1 MIPFMIWNRQQQEN
15 PASQTAGAGSDDGQ
29 AGALPQPDFGGL
41 AGSFARSFV
50 SAVPDPFLIVDA
62 AGRVVAANEQ
72 AAQLFNSAMAGD
84 HLSQHVRTP
93 AILEAVEEVAGSG
106 IARRVDYERRTGGGR
121 RFEAFIAPLEVPGL
135 SANRAEALPGAS
147 VLLRDLTA
155 QQHLERMR
163 TDFVANASHELR
175 TPLASLTG
183 YIETLQGPAR
193 EDVEA
198 RERFLARM
206 LEQAHRMRR
215 LIDDLL
221 SLSRVE
227 MNVHRTPSGRVDLAE
242 ITRYAL
248 DMLAGLAKSAG
259 CELRLSAG
267 TPAFVAGD
275 RDELIQVVQNLVENA
290 IKYGAPDK
298 GVDITITNEPG
309 RGRINLSVSDHGDG
323 IDAEHLPRL
332 TERFYRVN
340 EQESRSRGGTGLG
353 LAIVRHIVLRH
364 RGDLDISSARGK
376 GSTFTIRFPAVAI
389 ESSAAE

>member
-1 MIPFMIWNRQQQEN
+1 MIPFMIWNRQQQDG
-15 PASQTAGAGSDDGQ
+15 QTAQAPGDD
-29 AGALPQPDFGGL
+29 AKASAPPQPEFG
-41 AGSFARSFV
+41 AFARSF
-50 SAVPDPFLIVDA
+50 ADAIPDPFLVVDN
-62 AGRVVAANEQ
+62 AGRVVAANEN
-72 AAQLFNSAMAGD
+72 ARQLFNAAMAGD
-84 HLSQHVRTP
+84 HLSQHVRAP
-93 AILEAVEEVAGSG
+93 SILEAVDDVIGSG

-121 RFEAFIAPLEVPGL
+121 RFEAFIAPLV
-135 SANRAEALPGAS
+135 LPPAQAAS
-147 VLLRDLTA
+147 ILFRDLTA

-193 EDVEA
+193 NDLA
-198 RERFLARM
+198 AQERFLGRM

-227 MNVHRTPSGRVDLAE
+227 MNVHRPPAGIVDLAE

-248 DMLAGLAKSAG
+248 DMLADQARAAG
-259 CELRLSAG
+259 CSMRLEAEA
-267 TPAFVAGD
+267 PAMVTGD
-275 RDELIQVVQNLVENA
+275 RDQLIQVVQNLVENA

-298 GVDITITNEPG
+298 GIDIAIRRDTG
-309 RGRINLSVSDHGDG
+309 RGSISLSVTDHGDG
-323 IDAEHLPRL
+323 IAAEHLPRL

-353 LAIVRHIVLRH
+353 LAIVKHIVLRH
-364 RGDLDISSARGK
+364 RGDLDIRSAKGA
-376 GSTFTIRFPAVAI
+376 GSTFTIRLPM
-389 ESSAAE
+389 AAELGNAAE

>member
-1 MIPFMIWNRQQQEN
+1 MIPFMIWNRQQQDG
-15 PASQTAGAGSDDGQ
+15 QTAQAPGDD
-29 AGALPQPDFGGL
+29 AKASAPPQPEFG
-41 AGSFARSFV
+41 AFARSF
-50 SAVPDPFLIVDA
+50 ADAIPDPFLVVDN
-62 AGRVVAANEQ
+62 AGRVLAANEN
-72 AAQLFNSAMAGD
+72 ARQLFNAAMAGD
-84 HLSQHVRTP
+84 HLSQHVRAP
-93 AILEAVEEVAGSG
+93 SILEAVDDVIGSG

-121 RFEAFIAPLEVPGL
+121 RFEAFIAPLV
-135 SANRAEALPGAS
+135 LPPAQAAS
-147 VLLRDLTA
+147 ILFRDLTA

-193 EDVEA
+193 NDPA
-198 RERFLARM
+198 AQERFLGRM

-227 MNVHRTPSGRVDLAE
+227 MNVHRSPDGTVDLAE
-242 ITRYAL
+242 ITRYTL
-248 DMLAGLAKSAG
+248 DMLAGQARAAG
-259 CELRLSAG
+259 CSMRLEADG
-267 TPAFVAGD
+267 PALVTGD

-298 GVDITITNEPG
+298 GIDIAIRRDAA
-309 RGRINLSVSDHGDG
+309 RGRVSLAVTDHGDG
-323 IDAEHLPRL
+323 IAAEHLPRL

-353 LAIVRHIVLRH
+353 LAIVKHIVLRH
-364 RGDLDISSARGK
+364 RGDLDIRSARGV
-376 GSTFTIRFPAVAI
+376 GSTFTVRLPAAASVRN
-389 ESSAAE
+389 AAE